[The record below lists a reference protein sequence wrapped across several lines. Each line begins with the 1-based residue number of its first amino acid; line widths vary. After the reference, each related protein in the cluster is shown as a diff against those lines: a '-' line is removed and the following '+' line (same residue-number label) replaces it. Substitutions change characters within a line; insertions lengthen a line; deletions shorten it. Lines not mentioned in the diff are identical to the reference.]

1 LMMDVF
7 LDPSKKFIEIFLQ
20 VIELLIA

>member
-1 LMMDVF
+1 MMDVF

-20 VIELLIA
+20 VIELLIT